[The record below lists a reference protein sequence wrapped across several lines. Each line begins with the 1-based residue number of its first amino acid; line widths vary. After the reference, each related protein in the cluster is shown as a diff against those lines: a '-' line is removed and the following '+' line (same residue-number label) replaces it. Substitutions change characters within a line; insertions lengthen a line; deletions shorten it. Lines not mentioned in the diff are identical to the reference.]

1 MWWRRL
7 PEPPR
12 VRFRGR
18 APRTGPCLIRLPR
31 HPVLASLALDVVH
44 TLRESLDG
52 PVVLLGPPA
61 VFPLAHTHLPGL
73 TLLSA
78 DMEKPDRQELFT
90 GMHFTAFWDLEETPP
105 GRSWLRAIYPHL
117 SGPHFAFH
125 EEGTFVFRVHLPYP
139 GRWRE
144 ALALVGVPW
153 KALITP
159 VDARE
164 EKSVVDFLKGRFG
177 WRGEPLVVVEGEVTP
192 PSGPWMTVSLDH
204 AELVSWNVSRVRAL
218 LALARVYA
226 GAGVMAGEALR
237 LGLILL
243 ISESL
248 SVEGTL
254 PLSEESWREVRKKL
268 HF

>member
-12 VRFRGR
+12 VRFRGT

-31 HPVLASLALDVVH
+31 HPALASLALDVVYS
-44 TLRESLDG
+44 LRENLDG

-61 VFPLAHTHLPGL
+61 VFPLVHTHLPGL
-73 TLLSA
+73 TLLSV
-78 DMEKPDRQELFT
+78 DVEKPDRQELFT
-90 GMHFTAFWDLEETPP
+90 GLSFTAFWDLDEVPP
-105 GRSWLRAIYPHL
+105 RRSWLRAIYPHL

-125 EEGTFVFRVHLPYP
+125 DEGTFVFRVGLTYP
-139 GRWRE
+139 ARWRE
-144 ALALVGVPW
+144 ALTMVGVPW
-153 KALITP
+153 KALATP

-177 WRGEPLVVVEGEVTP
+177 WRGEPLVVAEGDVAP
-192 PSGPWMTVSLDH
+192 SSGPWLTVSLDH
-204 AELVSWNVSRVRAL
+204 SELTSWSVSRIRAL

-226 GAGVMAGEALR
+226 GAGVMAGEAVR
-237 LGLILL
+237 LGLISL
-243 ISESL
+243 ISEPL
-248 SVEGTL
+248 SIEGTL
-254 PLSEESWREVRKKL
+254 PLSEESWQKVRKKL